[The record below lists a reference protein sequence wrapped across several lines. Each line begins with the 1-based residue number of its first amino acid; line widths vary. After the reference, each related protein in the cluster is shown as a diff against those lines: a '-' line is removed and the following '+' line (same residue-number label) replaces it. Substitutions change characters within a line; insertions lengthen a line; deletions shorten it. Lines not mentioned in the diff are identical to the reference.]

1 MRPLLMGVVS
11 RGGTWAG
18 QEGWQGQE
26 KGGGGKD
33 ADTEERGTAFPE
45 SQNKVIQETEEKQTK

>member
-1 MRPLLMGVVS
+1 MGVVS